1 MPRAVHIEGAD
12 GSTNAMTI
20 KKILVVDDSPTERL
34 ALTELLTARGY
45 QVVTA
50 DNGEDAIARSRSETP
65 DLILMDVVMPGMN
78 GYQAT
83 RTISRDELTR
93 RIPIIMCTS
102 KGQETDRIWG
112 MRQGAFDYLVKPV
125 DPNELLARIRALG

>member
-1 MPRAVHIEGAD
+1 MPRAPRAEA
-12 GSTNAMTI
+12 TEYEAMTI

-34 ALTELLTARGY
+34 ALTELLHTRGY

-50 DNGEDAIARSRSETP
+50 DNGEDAIARSRSDKP

-83 RTISRDELTR
+83 RTISRDEATR

-102 KGQETDRIWG
+102 KGLETDRIWG

-125 DPNELLARIRALG
+125 DPDELLARIQALD